1 MAQYTTEAVILGVK
15 NWGDADK
22 MLQFFSRDRG
32 KIKAAAFG
40 CRRPKSALA
49 GSMQMFNVVELSLTE
64 GHRVDTVRQ
73 AVICRR
79 FPHLETDLT
88 AMAYASF
95 VAELLIELEPEGEA
109 NRPLYDWLSP
119 VLSTFGERNPRLTAL
134 AAGYQLMAFAGVGSK
149 YEGCIRCG
157 RDIEG
162 DAFLS
167 TADGGVLCPNCAP
180 SSSSVQPFSAAQ
192 RTLCMTL
199 ASLDWVHPMPFRV
212 KREELLEAEEILLS
226 SLRQLLG
233 KELKSLA
240 FIRQLGASA

>member
-49 GSMQMFNVVELSLTE
+49 GAMQMFNVVELSLTE

-73 AVICRR
+73 AVIRRR
-79 FPHLETDLT
+79 FPHLETDLI

-95 VAELLIELEPEGEA
+95 VAELLIELEPEGAA
-109 NRPLYDWLSP
+109 NRPLYDWLPP

-157 RDIEG
+157 CDIEG

-167 TADGGVLCPNCAP
+167 TADGGVLCPNCA
-180 SSSSVQPFSAAQ
+180 SSGSSVQPFSAAQ
-192 RTLCMTL
+192 RAFCLTLT
-199 ASLDWVHPMPFRV
+199 SLDWTHPRPFQV
-212 KREELLEAEEILLS
+212 KREALLAAEDILLA

-240 FIRQLGASA
+240 FIRQLGG

>member
-40 CRRPKSALA
+40 CRRPKSALS

-73 AVICRR
+73 AVIRRR
-79 FPHLETDLT
+79 FPHLETDLI

-95 VAELLIELEPEGEA
+95 VAELLIELEPEGAA
-109 NRPLYDWLSP
+109 NRPLYDWLTP

-149 YEGCIRCG
+149 YEGCLRCG

-167 TADGGVLCPNCAP
+167 TADGGVLCPDCA
-180 SSSSVQPFSAAQ
+180 SAGSSVQPFSAEQ
-192 RTLCMTL
+192 RTFCLTL
-199 ASLDWVHPMPFRV
+199 TSLDWRNPRPFQV
-212 KREELLEAEEILLS
+212 KREALLAAEDILLA

-240 FIRQLGASA
+240 FIRQLGG

>member
-1 MAQYTTEAVILGVK
+1 MGQYTTEAVILGVR

-49 GSMQMFNVVELSLTE
+49 GAMQMFNVVELSLTE

-73 AVICRR
+73 ASIRRR
-79 FPHLETDLT
+79 FPQLETDLV

-95 VAELLIELEPEGEA
+95 VAELLLELEPEGAA
-109 NRPLYDWLSP
+109 NRPLYDWLP
-119 VLSTFGERNPRLTAL
+119 EVLATFGARNPRLTAL

-157 RDIEG
+157 RALEG

-180 SSSSVQPFSAAQ
+180 AGASVQPFSASQ
-192 RTLCMTL
+192 RALCLTLT
-199 ASLDWVHPMPFRV
+199 SLDWAHPAAFRV
-212 KREELLEAEEILLS
+212 KREDLLAAEEILLS

-233 KELKSLA
+233 KDLKSLA
-240 FIRQLGASA
+240 FIRQLGA

>member
-1 MAQYTTEAVILGVK
+1 MAQYTTEAIILGVK

-49 GSMQMFNVVELSLTE
+49 GAMQMFNVVELSLTE
-64 GHRVDTVRQ
+64 GSRVDTVRQ
-73 AVICRR
+73 ATIRQR
-79 FPHLETDLT
+79 FPYLETDLL

-95 VAELLIELEPEGEA
+95 VAELLLELEPEGA
-109 NRPLYDWLSP
+109 VNRPLYDWLP
-119 VLSTFGERNPRLTAL
+119 LVLATFGKRNPRLTAL
-134 AAGYQLMAFAGVGSK
+134 AAGYQLMEFAGVGSK

-157 RDIEG
+157 REIEG

-167 TADGGVLCPNCAP
+167 TADGGVLCSNCAP
-180 SSSSVQPFSAAQ
+180 SGSAVQPFPAAQ
-192 RTLCMTL
+192 QTFCLTLT
-199 ASLDWVHPMPFRV
+199 SLDWLHPVPFRV
-212 KREELLEAEEILLS
+212 KREELLAAEEILLS

-240 FIRQLGASA
+240 FIRQLGG

>member
-49 GSMQMFNVVELSLTE
+49 GAMQMFNVVELSLTE

-73 AVICRR
+73 ALIRRR

-95 VAELLIELEPEGEA
+95 VAELLIELEPEGAA
-109 NRPLYDWLSP
+109 NRPLYDWLPP

-157 RDIEG
+157 CDIEG

-167 TADGGVLCPNCAP
+167 TADGGVLCPNCA
-180 SSSSVQPFSAAQ
+180 SSGSSVQPFSAAQ
-192 RTLCMTL
+192 RAFCLTLTSLDWTHPRPFQVKREALLAAEDILL
-199 ASLDWVHPMPFRV
+199 ASLH
-212 KREELLEAEEILLS
+212 
-226 SLRQLLG
+226 QLLG

-240 FIRQLGASA
+240 FIRQLGG

>member
-49 GSMQMFNVVELSLTE
+49 GAMQMFNVVELSLTE

-73 AVICRR
+73 AVIRRR
-79 FPHLETDLT
+79 FPHLETDLI

-95 VAELLIELEPEGEA
+95 VAELLIELEPEGAA
-109 NRPLYDWLSP
+109 NRPLYDWLPP

-157 RDIEG
+157 CDIEG

-167 TADGGVLCPNCAP
+167 TADGGVLCPNCA
-180 SSSSVQPFSAAQ
+180 SSGSSVQPFSAAQ
-192 RTLCMTL
+192 RAFCLTL
-199 ASLDWVHPMPFRV
+199 ASLDWAHPMPFRV